1 MLYVF
6 KINEISEEQA
16 EYLVQLKQGYGTI
29 LISSAVS

>member
-16 EYLVQLKQGYGTI
+16 EYLVQLKQEYGTI